1 MPPRVHN
8 IVSYKGALLVFWGV
22 LAWRAQGLGG
32 LPFTAGLAAALWSLH
47 FVRRIWESA
56 FVHRYSKAQI
66 GPGDY
71 LTEYVYYWGF
81 GAWIA
86 WSVTAPA
93 QHTPLVSLRVLG
105 LALFFLAEAGN
116 ARAHRVLRE
125 LRAPGGRERQI
136 PRGLLFQRLSCPHY
150 LFEILSWLGFNL
162 VTQTWAG
169 LAFMLVGAGIL
180 GAWAHTRHAAY
191 RKEFDGQDGRDKYPD
206 ERRALIPF
214 VF

>member
-1 MPPRVHN
+1 MRPRLHN
-8 IVSYKGALLVFWGV
+8 VVSYTGALIMFWGV
-22 LAWRAQGLGG
+22 LFWRAPGFDWSL
-32 LPFTAGLAAALWSLH
+32 TAGLAAALWTVH
-47 FVRRIWESA
+47 FVRRTWESA
-56 FVHRYSKAQI
+56 FVHRYSKPSI

-86 WSVTAPA
+86 WSVTSSAKPL
-93 QHTPLVSLRVLG
+93 PLVALQVLG
-105 LALFFLAEAGN
+105 FALFVVAEAGN
-116 ARAHRVLRE
+116 ARAHRVLRA
-125 LRAPGGRERQI
+125 LRAPGGLERQI
-136 PRGLLFQRLSCPHY
+136 PRGPLFRRLSCPHY

-162 VTQTWAG
+162 VTQTGAG
-169 LAFMLVGAGIL
+169 VAFMLVGAGIL

-191 RKEFDGQDGRDKYPD
+191 RKEFDGQDGREKYPD